1 MFVSGVAQD
10 KNMLGMTCLVVGL
23 ATIWRLLSIY
33 QDSHGGKGRAKG
45 FAAHG
50 LLFLMIVWLLWQ
62 ANSMTSIS
70 CLAMAG
76 GLIAA
81 TTLFK
86 FARKPSN
93 IHVLLAAVVLTSSSV
108 LFFNVGGGA
117 LQSMGRD
124 PTLTGRTEIWGH
136 LISLNRNP
144 LLGAGYESFWL
155 GENLEKIW
163 KMADVLN
170 GLNETHNAYLEIY
183 LSLGWIGVIL
193 LAAMLVLGYR
203 NVMAVLNTDPTFG
216 NLAVGI
222 FAAAIVY
229 GFTESAAF
237 KMMSPVWIC
246 FLIAILLPRT
256 AQKRVSAEMQVL
268 RPSRQREWFDP
279 IGSIPTGS

>member
-108 LFFNVGGGA
+108 LFFNV
-117 LQSMGRD
+117 
-124 PTLTGRTEIWGH
+124 
-136 LISLNRNP
+136 
-144 LLGAGYESFWL
+144 
-155 GENLEKIW
+155 
-163 KMADVLN
+163 
-170 GLNETHNAYLEIY
+170 
-183 LSLGWIGVIL
+183 
-193 LAAMLVLGYR
+193 
-203 NVMAVLNTDPTFG
+203 
-216 NLAVGI
+216 
-222 FAAAIVY
+222 
-229 GFTESAAF
+229 
-237 KMMSPVWIC
+237 
-246 FLIAILLPRT
+246 
-256 AQKRVSAEMQVL
+256 
-268 RPSRQREWFDP
+268 
-279 IGSIPTGS
+279 